1 MNNANRLGALEAAR
15 AIEAGTLTSEA
26 LVDAC
31 LARIEERNGEV
42 LAFTAV
48 DRELALRHARAADAA
63 TGGVLRG
70 IPFAV
75 KDVIDTVDYPTAY
88 GSPIFAG
95 HRPRLDAGSV
105 AVAREQGAV
114 VLGKVATSEFAT
126 QTPSTTRNPL
136 NLGHTPGGS
145 SSGSAAAVADFMV
158 PVAYGTQ
165 TTGSIVRPASYCG
178 VVGYKPT
185 FGFIGAAGL
194 KLLSPM
200 QDTIGLLT
208 RTVEDA
214 AFFAFGLHGTKL
226 AVQDDVR
233 PRLAVCQSRQWEHA
247 KPAMVDAI
255 ERLAADAQR
264 QGAVVKRVT
273 LPADIEDLVEMQ
285 IRLFAFEAR
294 RPGPPP
300 PPHDAGQFSERLKQ
314 RLAGGIGIT
323 AAEYLAMRQRA
334 AQARIRIQALFQD
347 VDALLYPPAEG
358 EADAGLADSGSP
370 RFGALWSLL
379 HLPCVSFPVTRGPQG
394 LPLGVQAIGAY
405 GDDERV
411 LSVAAFLSRVAQ
423 AR

>member
-1 MNNANRLGALEAAR
+1 MENANQLGALEAAR

-26 LVDAC
+26 LVGAC
-31 LARIEERNGEV
+31 LARIEERNADV
-42 LAFTAV
+42 LAFTAF

-75 KDVIDTVDYPTAY
+75 KDVIETVDYPTAY
-88 GSPIFAG
+88 GSPIYAG
-95 HRPRLDAGSV
+95 HRPRLDAGCV
-105 AVAREQGAV
+105 AQAREQGGV

-208 RTVEDA
+208 RNVADA
-214 AFFAFGLHGTKL
+214 AFFAFGLHGAKL
-226 AVQDDVR
+226 VAQDDVR

-247 KPAMVDAI
+247 RPEMARAV
-255 ERLAADAQR
+255 EQLAADAQR
-264 QGAVVKRVT
+264 QGATVKRVT
-273 LPADIEDLVEMQ
+273 LPAEIEELVEMQ
-285 IRLFAFEAR
+285 VRLFAFEAR
-294 RPGPPP
+294 QSLAHERQ
-300 PPHDAGQFSERLKQ
+300 HDAAQFSERLKQ

-323 AAEYLAMRQRA
+323 PADYLAMRQRA
-334 AQARIRIQALFQD
+334 AQARVTIQALFQD

-405 GDDERV
+405 GDDQRL
-411 LSVAAFLSRVAQ
+411 LSAAAFLSRVARC
-423 AR
+423 A